1 MSISHGK
8 REVPIRIIPSIFSIW
23 LNILNNWPL
32 YSPLLPIKSVILSK
46 KLQLAFFEWQN
57 RLNYRGNNL
66 SSKDIEK
73 KLPFNFCSSVA
84 AALTKRLF
92 PVPICPYKSI
102 VFHGARLPSNN

>member
-1 MSISHGK
+1 MA
-8 REVPIRIIPSIFSIW
+8 
-23 LNILNNWPL
+23 
-32 YSPLLPIKSVILSK
+32 KSVKSSK
-46 KLQLAFFEWQN
+46 NFE
-57 RLNYRGNNL
+57 LLGNNL

-92 PVPICPYKSI
+92 PVPTCPYKSI